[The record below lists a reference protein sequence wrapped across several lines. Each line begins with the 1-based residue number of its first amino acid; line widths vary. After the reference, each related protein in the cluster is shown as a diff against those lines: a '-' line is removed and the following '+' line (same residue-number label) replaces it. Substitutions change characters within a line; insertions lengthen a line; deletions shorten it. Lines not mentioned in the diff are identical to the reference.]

1 MNIINLVKIAITALL
16 RNKGRSFLTM
26 LGIIIGIAS
35 VIVMVSLGQSSTQ
48 GVQSQLS
55 SMGSNMIMIMPAR
68 QMRGGV
74 NMGNSNAKSLDMK
87 DTKSPTASCSQT
99 IR

>member
-1 MNIINLVKIAITALL
+1 MGEYL
-16 RNKGRSFLTM
+16 RDSLDSIWAHKLRSVLTM

-74 NMGNSNAKSLDMK
+74 NMGNSSAKSLDMK
-87 DTKSPTASCSQT
+87 DLRPVCCLSCG
-99 IR
+99 R